1 MAYIEL
7 KNLKFKYPNT
17 DREIL
22 SEINLNI
29 EQGEIV
35 VVCGKTGSGKSTLLQ
50 NLKKEIAP
58 AGDLS
63 GEININADKVGFVFQ
78 NPEHQ
83 VVTDKVYSELSFGLE
98 NEGVSTDEIK
108 LRVAEISEY
117 FGITDW
123 YFKNVDEL
131 SGGQKQILNLASV
144 MVTNPDV
151 LILDEPI
158 AMLDSIAKESF
169 LHLLGRI
176 NRDFKTTIIM
186 AEHDVKKVSYLA
198 DRIVAIKDGKISE
211 DISEWLEEDIY
222 QKTNI
227 ESKDEVFEC
236 KNIWFRYHKNDPDVL
251 RGLNFSVN
259 EGETFCMLGG
269 NGTGKTTALMVMSK
283 VLKPYRGK
291 TKTDKKIGLMPQD
304 AKKLFSYESLREEL
318 DNSYEDEEK
327 KKEIITWMGFEEL
340 LDTHPYDLSGG
351 EQEKLGLAKVLSTD
365 PDIILLDEPTKG
377 LDVFFK
383 KDISTLFDELKK
395 EGKTIVLVTHDI
407 EFCKQVAD
415 RCGLFAQG
423 ELIGVNNTEE
433 FFKNMSF
440 YK

>member
-1 MAYIEL
+1 MAYIKI

-17 DREIL
+17 KKEIL
-22 SEINLNI
+22 SEINLNV

-98 NEGVSTDEIK
+98 NEGISTDEIK

-158 AMLDSIAKESF
+158 AMLDPIAKESF

-176 NRDFKTTIIM
+176 NRDFGTTIIM

-198 DRIVAIKDGKISE
+198 DRILAIKDGKISE

-251 RGLNFSVN
+251 RGLNLSVN

-269 NGTGKTTALMVMSK
+269 NGTGKTTALLVMSK

-318 DNSYEDEEK
+318 DNSYEEEEK
-327 KKEIITWMGFEEL
+327 KKEIIKWMGFEEL

-377 LDVFFK
+377 LDAFFK

-433 FFKNMSF
+433 FFKNMRF